1 MPVYTYTARDIN
13 GTLSVGSTA
22 GPNEAAVRRELRE
35 GGLFVITLEEQV
47 EREGFGELLGRL
59 RRVKLGDLV
68 VFSQQLAAMVGA
80 GIPVIECLHDLV
92 EETESRVLRRALQQV
107 VRDVQGGAT
116 LSQALARHP
125 YVFSDLIIALVH
137 AGEVGGVLEQT
148 LQRLAEDLDK
158 EQELR
163 EKVKSA
169 FVYPAVV
176 VAVAVGVVSFML
188 VYIIPVFEKVYA
200 QFKSQLPAPTRMLI
214 AFSGLVT
221 HYWYLVLLGVAGV
234 VMGLRAIVRT
244 ERGRAAWDR
253 LKLRLPV
260 FGKLIRKIVITRFT
274 RTLGVLV
281 GAGVP
286 LLQALQTA
294 AGVGNNVEFRQVV
307 DKIAKEVV
315 EGSSLSAPVRA
326 SGAFPNVVPRLI
338 QVGEESGD
346 LEGMLMKIAHFYDR
360 EVEYS
365 VRRLTALMEPALT
378 LVIGTIVGMIVAALY
393 MPIFTLATVV
403 RR

>member
-1 MPVYTYTARDIN
+1 MPVYTYTARDID
-13 GTLSVGSTA
+13 GALAVGSTA
-22 GPNEAAVRRELRE
+22 GANEGTVRRELRE
-35 GGLFVITLEEQV
+35 GGLFVIALDEQV
-47 EREGFGELLGRL
+47 EREAFGDRLARL

-68 VFSQQLAAMVGA
+68 VFSQQLAAMIGA
-80 GIPVIECLHDLV
+80 GIPVIECLYDLV
-92 EETESRVLRRALQQV
+92 EETESPVLRRALQQV
-107 VRDVQGGAT
+107 VRDVQAGST
-116 LSQALARHP
+116 FSQALARHP
-125 YVFSDLIIALVH
+125 HVFSDLIIALVH
-137 AGEVGGVLEQT
+137 AGEVGGVLEHT
-148 LQRLAEDLDK
+148 LQRLADDLDK

-176 VAVAVGVVSFML
+176 IAVAVGVVSFML
-188 VYIIPVFEKVYA
+188 IYIIPVFEKVYG

-214 AFSGLVT
+214 AFSNLTT
-221 HYWYLVLLGVAGV
+221 HYWYLVLLALAGTV
-234 VMGLRAIVRT
+234 LATRTFVRT
-244 ERGRAAWDR
+244 ERGRAGWDR

-260 FGKLIRKIVITRFT
+260 FGKLIRKIIITRFT
-274 RTLGVLV
+274 RTLAVLV

-294 AGVGNNVEFRQVV
+294 AGVGNNVEFRAVV
-307 DKIAKEVV
+307 SKIAKEVV

-338 QVGEESGD
+338 QVGEDSGD
-346 LEGMLMKIAHFYDR
+346 LEAMLLKIAHFYER

-365 VRRLTALMEPALT
+365 VRRLTALMEPVLT
-378 LVIGTIVGMIVAALY
+378 LVIGAVVGMIVIALY
-393 MPIFTLATVV
+393 MPIFTLATVI